1 MGAEQIKY
9 QTMKPKVSII
19 IPYSVDRGFLS
30 QAIDSV
36 MAQTYQNIEL
46 IISQSPGN
54 VSTNLNAGI
63 EKSTGELIKYLCD
76 DDLLPRDSIELSVEA
91 FEDPAIDFIHGQALN
106 FWPYINTS
114 EVYSP
119 SVLLPDLNCL
129 LNHNHI
135 HGGSLMYRRRVFYLY
150 GNFDTS
156 LWTGEEYEFNLRIL
170 SQGARIGYCKNV
182 LYHYRHHPL
191 QKSIGNLGN
200 DYQEKRKLAIGLIK
214 SKYLDPS
221 RGL

>member
-1 MGAEQIKY
+1 
-9 QTMKPKVSII
+9 MKPKVSII
-19 IPYSVDRGFLS
+19 IPYFKDRGFLS

-76 DDLLPRDSIELSVEA
+76 DDLLPNDSIELSVGA

-106 FWPYINTS
+106 FWPYINAT

-119 SVLLPDLNCL
+119 KVLLPDLKSL

-135 HGGSLMYRRRVFYLY
+135 HGGSLMYRRRVFYLF

-170 SQGARIGYCKNV
+170 SKGAKIGFCKNV

-191 QKSIGNLGN
+191 QKSIGDFSS
-200 DYQEKRKLAIGLIK
+200 DYQYKRKVAIELIK
-214 SKYLDPS
+214 SKYLDQNAS
-221 RGL
+221 V